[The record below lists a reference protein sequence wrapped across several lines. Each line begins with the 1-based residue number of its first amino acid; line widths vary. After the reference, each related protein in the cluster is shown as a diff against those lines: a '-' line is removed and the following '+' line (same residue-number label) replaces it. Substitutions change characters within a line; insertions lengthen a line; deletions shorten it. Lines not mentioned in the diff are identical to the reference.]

1 MKMKLIKTTATLI
14 LLLSF
19 GFDSLT
25 FGQLTSQSLVDKF
38 FNDYQNK
45 GAKIAVEELYK
56 TNIWTTRIKDKV
68 DDIKNKL
75 ESYNEE
81 LVGKYYGYVFIDKI
95 ESSDCFAIYSYLLK
109 FDRQPL
115 RLTFKLYKPNDKW
128 ILYSFSFDDS
138 FDEDLEKSLIWKYT
152 NKDK

>member
-1 MKMKLIKTTATLI
+1 MKLIATKTIIFLV
-14 LLLSF
+14 LSF
-19 GFDSLT
+19 GCNLT

-38 FNDYQNK
+38 FNDYEKK

-56 TNIWTTRIKDKV
+56 TNVWTSRIKDQV
-68 DDIKNKL
+68 DDIKSKL
-75 ESYNEE
+75 ENYNEE

-115 RLTFKLYKPNDKW
+115 RLTFKLYKPSDKW
-128 ILYSFSFDDS
+128 ILYSFSFDVS
-138 FDEDLEKSLIWKYT
+138 FDEDLEKSLIWRYT